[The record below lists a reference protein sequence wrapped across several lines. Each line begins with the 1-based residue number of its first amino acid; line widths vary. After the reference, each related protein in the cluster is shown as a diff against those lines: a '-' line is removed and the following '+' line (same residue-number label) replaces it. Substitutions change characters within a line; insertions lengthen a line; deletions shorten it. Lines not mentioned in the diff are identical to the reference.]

1 MQRKEGYVHHSGQL
15 VPLRMSSTAAAPT
28 AARRYA
34 LPSRHHGAS
43 APASDDIACLD
54 PGSSPIESVG
64 GREIWW
70 AWLSPVSRRPVIVEQ
85 PQQQGRGPKPG
96 NSNVNA
102 SRSNR

>member
-1 MQRKEGYVHHSGQL
+1 MYIIFRSAVPLRISHRRGHHSG
-15 VPLRMSSTAAAPT
+15 T
-28 AARRYA
+28 RYA

-54 PGSSPIESVG
+54 PGRSPIESIG
-64 GREIWW
+64 GGEIWW
-70 AWLSPVSRRPVIVEQ
+70 ARLSPVSRRPVIVEQ

-96 NSNVNA
+96 NSNVNG